1 MRASFIIPVKSV
13 NDYILETVSHLQKMQ
28 EDNWEAFIVTDTQE
42 CAVWQDER
50 IKVLASGRVG
60 PADKRDLAA
69 RHASGDI
76 VVFLDDDS
84 YPAPEFLETLRRSF
98 GQGHQAVG
106 GPAVT
111 PPRDSYWQQVSG
123 GMYLS
128 RLTGGT
134 PERYLPTGTG
144 RYVEDWPSVNLSIR
158 RNVFL
163 SVGGFDCRFWP
174 GEDTFLCDK
183 LSSAGVSI
191 WYEPTLIVW
200 HHRRRTLKGHLKQ
213 VGGYGL
219 HRGFF
224 ARKYGKSSRRLSYFA
239 PSALVI
245 IILLAA
251 IIPFTPVRMAL
262 AALLS
267 LYGLTLLLGV
277 ISISRFVGL
286 KVAIGTLIY
295 GPLSHIWYG
304 IRFIQG
310 FVFTRTLRSK
320 LR

>member
-13 NDYILETVSHLQKMQ
+13 NDYILETVSHLQEMQ
-28 EDNWEAFIVTDTQE
+28 DDNWEAFVVTDYE
-42 CAVWQDER
+42 EPVAWQDDR
-50 IKVLASGRVG
+50 IRMLTSGRVG
-60 PADKRDLAA
+60 PADKRDLAVE
-69 RHASGDI
+69 HASGDL

-84 YPAPEFLETLRRSF
+84 YPAAEFLATLRRSF
-98 GQGHQAVG
+98 DQGHDAVG
-106 GPAVT
+106 GPGVT
-111 PPRDSYWQQVSG
+111 PPHDSYWQQVSG

-134 PERYLPTGTG
+134 PERYLPCGPG
-144 RYVEDWPSVNLSIR
+144 RFVEDWPSVNLSIR
-158 RNVFL
+158 RSVFL

-191 WYEPTLIVW
+191 WYEPSALVW

-224 ARKYGKSSRRLSYFA
+224 ARNFGKSSRRLSYFA

-245 IILLAA
+245 IILVA
-251 IIPFTPVRMAL
+251 IIIPYTPIRL
-262 AALLS
+262 AIVAMLA
-267 LYGLTLLLGV
+267 LYGLTLLVGV
-277 ISISRFVGL
+277 MSVSRFVGL
-286 KVAIGTLIY
+286 KVALGTLIY
-295 GPLSHIWYG
+295 APISHILYG

-310 FVFTRTLRSK
+310 FMFTRTLRSK